1 MKKNSHEKIL
11 FLQLVELLLKH
22 GANPYQQ
29 NSEGKTPMDV
39 ARTPEMVKL
48 LKRDMKQDNIG
59 SGSDSSSMDGIRSPM
74 SPDSIPAKD
83 EDLSLDV
90 EGV

>member
-1 MKKNSHEKIL
+1 
-11 FLQLVELLLKH
+11 
-22 GANPYQQ
+22 
-29 NSEGKTPMDV
+29 
-39 ARTPEMVKL
+39 MVKL

-90 EGV
+90 EGG